1 MALECPLNARQRDRG
16 APELA
21 VGPDHDGL
29 LVAARGQRNVGVES
43 GRAGDNLEI
52 TAASASLEVSADAPA
67 AFTPGPGEHSA
78 LRDHVAGEIEFVAVA
93 GAGEAEIEA
102 VAAGADGV
110 GGAAP
115 NSLTGSVV
123 QRNIAPTGPATGQAG
138 ERPRL
143 RVAWRAGHTRHQQG
157 ESCEYQ
163 PSDDHERVSRAIR
176 SIGAMLPNDRYTV
189 CLQMPHSTS
198 PIQRCH

>member
-93 GAGEAEIEA
+93 GAGEGLVETISASAHRIGCA
-102 VAAGADGV
+102 TA
-110 GGAAP
+110 
-115 NSLTGSVV
+115 NSLGRPIV
-123 QRNIAPTGPATGQAG
+123 QGDSTATGPVSGHAG
-138 ERPRL
+138 ERSRL
-143 RVAWRAGHTRHQQG
+143 RMAGGTEHGGCKQRDSSDNQP
-157 ESCEYQ
+157 SCEG
-163 PSDDHERVSRAIR
+163 SSRVVCFIAVT
-176 SIGAMLPNDRYTV
+176 LPTDRCTV
-189 CLQMPHSTS
+189 RLQMLHSTS
-198 PIQRCH
+198 PILRRH

>member
-1 MALECPLNARQRDRG
+1 MELECPLNARQRDRG

-29 LVAARGQRNVGVES
+29 LVAARGQCNVGVES

-78 LRDHVAGEIEFVAVA
+78 LRDHVAGEIELVAVA

-102 VAAGADGV
+102 VAAGDDGV
-110 GGAAP
+110 GGGGATCV
-115 NSLTGSVV
+115 TGSVV
-123 QRNIAPTGPATGQAG
+123 QRNIAPPGTA
-138 ERPRL
+138 
-143 RVAWRAGHTRHQQG
+143 
-157 ESCEYQ
+157 
-163 PSDDHERVSRAIR
+163 
-176 SIGAMLPNDRYTV
+176 
-189 CLQMPHSTS
+189 
-198 PIQRCH
+198 

>member
-1 MALECPLNARQRDRG
+1 MGLECPLNARQRDRG

-52 TAASASLEVSADAPA
+52 SVGSASLEVSADAPA

-78 LRDHVAGEIEFVAVA
+78 LRDHVAGEIELVAVA

-102 VAAGADGV
+102 VAAGADSV
-110 GGAAP
+110 GGAAS

-123 QRNIAPTGPATGQAG
+123 Q
-138 ERPRL
+138 
-143 RVAWRAGHTRHQQG
+143 
-157 ESCEYQ
+157 
-163 PSDDHERVSRAIR
+163 
-176 SIGAMLPNDRYTV
+176 
-189 CLQMPHSTS
+189 
-198 PIQRCH
+198 